1 MYSHIETLHGCVR
14 VCTCAQLVC
23 YVMVS
28 ASLNAKVLVPQ
39 ARHFFLWGMWQKSL
53 AHETTKMH
61 GVVMMLTPM
70 KPGKMFDVITN
81 DENQK
86 QRACGSKR
94 VKEVMRLNSSSFTL
108 VERVLSVVSH
118 LFIII
123 SISSAAC

>member
-1 MYSHIETLHGCVR
+1 
-14 VCTCAQLVC
+14 
-23 YVMVS
+23 
-28 ASLNAKVLVPQ
+28 
-39 ARHFFLWGMWQKSL
+39 MWQKSL

-81 DENQK
+81 YENQK

-94 VKEVMRLNSSSFTL
+94 VKEVMRLNSSSFSL
-108 VERVLSVVSH
+108 VQRVLSVVSH

-123 SISSAAC
+123 SISCAAC